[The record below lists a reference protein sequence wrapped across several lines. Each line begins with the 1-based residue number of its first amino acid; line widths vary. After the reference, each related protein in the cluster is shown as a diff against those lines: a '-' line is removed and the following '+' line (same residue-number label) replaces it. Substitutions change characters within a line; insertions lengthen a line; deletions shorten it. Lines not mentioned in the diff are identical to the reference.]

1 MPPETIL
8 LRWLNWH
15 LERLDCHRVVRN
27 FGADLADC
35 TAYLHLMHSLD
46 PETLDKFTMDRFV
59 ALSSAKER
67 AAETLR
73 IAARFDPVSA
83 RFLTADDILAG
94 REKLNLC
101 LIAGLFNSGTGMAP
115 LHEELEEKNQSLV
128 LKVDDLGKRNNQL
141 VNELDML
148 RNRVVQLEVENKAL
162 GTKVQEQHDEL
173 IVVLHDK
180 RQLESDFTQAVE
192 GWTQRQESLISE
204 IDLLKSQVFAS
215 I

>member
-1 MPPETIL
+1 
-8 LRWLNWH
+8 
-15 LERLDCHRVVRN
+15 
-27 FGADLADC
+27 
-35 TAYLHLMHSLD
+35 MHSLD